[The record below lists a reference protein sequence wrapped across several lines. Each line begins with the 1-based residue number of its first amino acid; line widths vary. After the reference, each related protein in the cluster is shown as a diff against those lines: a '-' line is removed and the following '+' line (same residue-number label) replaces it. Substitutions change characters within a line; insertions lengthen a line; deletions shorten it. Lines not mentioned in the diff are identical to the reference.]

1 MWPFKRWRE
10 RAKIRAAFRS
20 YLADEVVDEL
30 VNNPRPLRLD
40 LQPASIC
47 FILLQVRDD
56 PVTAVQDHMAKAIDI
71 IQRRGGVIDVMA
83 SMVLVIFGFPL
94 REDSEKSSD
103 QRAKSIARLMTE
115 LGSDIRLVYGT
126 ADGLVGNYGS
136 LQRINYGA
144 LLPGF
149 ARYMTALTALE
160 FGQSAAVPAT

>member
-10 RAKIRAAFRS
+10 RAKVRAASRRR
-20 YLADEVVDEL
+20 LADAVVDEL

-40 LQPASIC
+40 LQPASVC

-56 PVTAVQDHMAKAIDI
+56 PVTEMQDHMAKALDI
-71 IQRRGGVIDVMA
+71 IQRRGGVCDVMA
-83 SMVLVIFGFPL
+83 SMVLAIFGFPL
-94 REDSEKSSD
+94 REDPEKSSD
-103 QRAKSIARLMTE
+103 QRAKTAARLVTE

-136 LQRINYGA
+136 LERINYGA

-149 ARYMTALTALE
+149 AHYMTALTALE
-160 FGQSAAVPAT
+160 FGQSAEVRPT